1 MGSARRAGRDL
12 PGGLEE
18 GGLAA
23 WRALL
28 TAHATVVDRIEH
40 DLAGG
45 GGLVP
50 LTWYDV
56 LLELNAAPGRRL
68 RQRDLAREV
77 VLTRS
82 GISRLVDRL
91 AGAGLLRREPN
102 PADRRGDL
110 VALTEA
116 GRDGPAADLAGLRP
130 RHPGALRPPPHGRGG
145 PRPRHGA
152 GARPRGGH
160 GGGRRRVN
168 ARAAR
173 HPRTTRTPA
182 APDTP
187 GPPGAPA
194 APCAPARH
202 RGGQPPSSR

>member
-1 MGSARRAGRDL
+1 VGRARRAGREL
-12 PGGLEE
+12 PGGLEA

-56 LLELNAAPGRRL
+56 LLELNAATGRRM

-110 VALTEA
+110 VALTDA
-116 GRDGPAADLAGLRP
+116 GRD
-130 RHPGALRPPPHGRGG
+130 ALRRTWPAYARGIREHFARHLTAEEARVLATALARVRGAATGEASAGATPAPPP
-145 PRPRHGA
+145 
-152 GARPRGGH
+152 
-160 GGGRRRVN
+160 
-168 ARAAR
+168 
-173 HPRTTRTPA
+173 TPA
-182 APDTP
+182 PPDTP
-187 GPPGAPA
+187 GPPATLAG
-194 APCAPARH
+194 PCAPARH
-202 RGGQPPSSR
+202 RGGQAPGSR